1 MPGANFVL
9 DKGYQAAAAITKF
22 QCVKY
27 GAGDQ
32 LATPVTGTN
41 DAVLGVSQEAASAQD
56 ATDGRIID
64 IRLMGITTVVAQVA
78 IARGAKVRA
87 HSTGK
92 VTTLAGTAGLV
103 ENIVGIALETVT
115 TDGDWLHVLL
125 TPGVITNTATT

>member
-9 DKGYQAAAAITKF
+9 DKGYLAAVAIGKF
-22 QCVKY
+22 LCVKV
-27 GAGDQ
+27 GAGDE
-32 LATPVTGTN
+32 LCTIVTGTN
-41 DAVLGVSQEAASAQD
+41 DAVLGVSQEAATAQD
-56 ATDGRIID
+56 ALDGRVID
-64 IRLMGITTVVAQVA
+64 IRLMGITMCVAQAA

-87 HSTGK
+87 HSSGK

-125 TPGVITNTATT
+125 TPGVITNTAAS